1 MCEEAGKRHCRE
13 GKKKKK
19 LIETDP
25 KIMQVSKCANALK

>member
-13 GKKKKK
+13 KKKKQ